1 MKTNGTLII
10 INTVLI
16 VAMLEGLSVKIK
28 NFNYP
33 VQRLASWFKKIH
45 VHSSISF

>member
-16 VAMLEGLSVKIK
+16 VMLEGLSVKIK